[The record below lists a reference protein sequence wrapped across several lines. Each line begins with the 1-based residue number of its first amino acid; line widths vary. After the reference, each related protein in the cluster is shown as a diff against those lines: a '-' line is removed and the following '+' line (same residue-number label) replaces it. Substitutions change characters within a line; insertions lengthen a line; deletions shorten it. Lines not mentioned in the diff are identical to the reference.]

1 MSCASHHPLPA
12 GDAACDFTL
21 LRRTGDDRR
30 YNLAVIADPQI
41 WFRKE
46 FPQFEASMEDLART
60 VRSLGIPVQG
70 LCCGDITAVDHAFY
84 GPYNEIVART
94 GIPFR
99 YVMGN
104 HDMTLYGRSH
114 ESSFTKFEA
123 TYGPCYYS
131 FDIGRI
137 HYVMLNDNFYI
148 VRLLHHR
155 LPRRTAAARWLER
168 DLEHVEPG
176 RTVVVCLT
184 SHLVREARPRAVLPM
199 RASAR
204 RWPTIRGLYRLLE
217 PYNVHILSG
226 HTHTTSNQQITPR
239 LYEHVIPALSGAWW
253 QGELCTDGTPAGY
266 ALFEIEGDSIRWH
279 YRSTG
284 RPADYQIRLYDGRQ
298 TPQFAGLRRGQHLGQ
313 RPLVARRVLHRR
325 REVRRGGA
333 FRGPRSRRPE
343 ALRQQGGAGPQM
355 DPRQPRGA
363 LLPRAAARRRPPH
376 RGGGHRPLRADEPC
390 VDRRRIDILPKPTN
404 TTKKRMKRELF
415 AALWLLAAAAG
426 SGCRESAAETA
437 PVKPKL
443 MWLDCSANWE
453 RFSCPDSIRYYV
465 DKCREAGMTALV
477 LDIKGTSS

>member
-1 MSCASHHPLPA
+1 MKKLLLVLLLTLGWLGARASEGETVRGRVLCDGRGVEGVWVSDGVGFARTDKKGAYTLPTDADSRFVFVCVPAGYDAPVEGGVVRFHHPLPA

-70 LCCGDITAVDHAFY
+70 LCCGDITAVDHDFY

-114 ESSFTKFEA
+114 ECSFTKFEA

-148 VRLLHHR
+148 GRDYFYIGYLDERQL
-155 LPRRTAAARWLER
+155 RWLER
-168 DLEHVEPG
+168 DLAHVEAG
-176 RTVVVCLT
+176 RTVVVCLHIPT
-184 SHLVREARPRAVLPM
+184 SCEKRDREQFTYAGISTTMTNHP
-199 RASAR
+199 
-204 RWPTIRGLYRLLE
+204 GLYRLLE
-217 PYNVHILSG
+217 PYNAHILSG
-226 HTHTTSNQQITPR
+226 HTHTTYNQQIAPR

-298 TPQFAGLRRGQHLGQ
+298 TPQFAGYAVANIWASDPSWRVEFFIDGVKCGEAERFEALDPDAQ
-313 RPLVARRVLHRR
+313 RLYGNKEALEHSWIEPTPADHFYRVPLPDDARRI
-325 REVRRGGA
+325 EVVATDRFGQT
-333 FRGPRSRRPE
+333 SR
-343 ALRQQGGAGPQM
+343 A
-355 DPRQPRGA
+355 
-363 LLPRAAARRRPPH
+363 
-376 RGGGHRPLRADEPC
+376 
-390 VDRRRIDILPKPTN
+390 VID
-404 TTKKRMKRELF
+404 
-415 AALWLLAAAAG
+415 
-426 SGCRESAAETA
+426 AE
-437 PVKPKL
+437 
-443 MWLDCSANWE
+443 
-453 RFSCPDSIRYYV
+453 
-465 DKCREAGMTALV
+465 
-477 LDIKGTSS
+477 